1 MQGLALGL
9 HLDHDNFHYQYK
21 LGEER
26 IECSHSKKDLGVL
39 VDGKMDA
46 NQQCALCSLERQLY
60 PGSLKVPFNFKDSVI
75 LYMT

>member
-26 IECSHSKKDLGVL
+26 IECNHSKKDLGVL
-39 VDGKMDA
+39 VDGKLDMIL
-46 NQQCALCSLERQLY
+46 QCALTAQKANHVLEPCPELHPKKCGR
-60 PGSLKVPFNFKDSVI
+60 
-75 LYMT
+75 